1 MEFNKFAEIR
11 ENANLTTLAEKVK
24 GLPAFEVYKEEV
36 LKNGED
42 TTKKLG
48 ITMML
53 FSMADE
59 ELSMMMQ
66 TVAHDLLFNALN
78 LRFRSEILGSKCD

>member
-1 MEFNKFAEIR
+1 MEFNKFAEIK

-24 GLPAFEVYKEEV
+24 ELPAFEVYKDEV

-42 TTKKLG
+42 TDKKLG
-48 ITMML
+48 MML
-53 FSMADE
+53 MLFALADE
-59 ELSMMMQ
+59 ELRTMMQ
-66 TVAHDLLFNALN
+66 TVSHDLLFNALD